1 MKKFFSKAV
10 IVSCFIA
17 LGLTGCGNNKKDDT
31 TAVSETEI
39 TEEATIGD
47 AAAETEADT
56 EEATASDSS
65 DKVADASEMT
75 TIDEVVEEG
84 MVPIYADQ
92 VNDGVYD
99 VTVSSSS
106 SMFKIVSCELTV
118 ADGKMTATMHMS
130 GTSYL
135 YLYPGTGLEAVDAD
149 EADYISF
156 DEAED
161 GSHSFEFPVE
171 ALDEGIPC
179 AAYSKNKEKWYDRTI
194 LFRVDSLPVDAFKE
208 GVFTTVKSLGLEDGN
223 YTAEVTLTGGSGK
236 AGIDSPANISISN
249 KEAVV
254 SIVWS
259 SPNYDYMIVNG
270 EKYLPINTEGN
281 SVFEIPL
288 IMFDRNMTVIADTVA
303 MSEPHEI
310 EYKLNFDS
318 STFVFKALTQA
329 SFSSYVS
336 FLSNTVIESRNL

>member
-1 MKKFFSKAV
+1 MKKIFSNII
-10 IVSCFIA
+10 IVSSVLIF
-17 LGLTGCGNNKKDDT
+17 GLTGCSSNKENDAT
-31 TAVSETEI
+31 TVSETEV

-47 AAAETEADT
+47 AASVDVLGDSSEDE
-56 EEATASDSS
+56 SDDVS

-92 VNDGVYD
+92 INDGVYE

-118 ADGKMTATMHMS
+118 EDGEMTALMNMS

-135 YLYPGTGLEAVDAD
+135 YLYPGTGIEAAGAD
-149 EADYISF
+149 EADYIEF
-156 DEAED
+156 IENEE
-161 GSHSFEFPVE
+161 GNHSFEFPVD

-194 LFRVDSLPVDAFKE
+194 LFRVDSLPVEAFKE
-208 GVFTTVKSLGLEDGN
+208 GVFTTVSSLELEDGT
-223 YTAEVTLTGGSGK
+223 YSVEVSLAGGSGK
-236 AGIDSPANISISN
+236 ASVDSPTNLLIENGDVTAT
-249 KEAVV
+249 
-254 SIVWS
+254 IVWS
-259 SPNYDYMIVNG
+259 SSNYDYMLVND

-281 SVFEIPL
+281 SVFEIPVTV
-288 IMFDRNMTVIADTVA
+288 FDRNIKVIADTTA

-310 EYKLNFDS
+310 EYTLNFDS
-318 STFVFKALTQA
+318 SSIK
-329 SFSSYVS
+329 
-336 FLSNTVIESRNL
+336 NIEE

>member
-1 MKKFFSKAV
+1 MKKFLSKAA

-39 TEEATIGD
+39 IEEATIGD

-84 MVPIYADQ
+84 MVPVYADQ

-99 VTVSSSS
+99 ITVSSSS

-135 YLYPGTGLEAVDAD
+135 YLYPGTGIEAVDAD
-149 EADYISF
+149 EADYIPF

-208 GVFTTVKSLGLEDGN
+208 GVFTTVDSLGLSDGT
-223 YTAEVTLTGGSGK
+223 YTVEVSLAGGSGK
-236 AGIDSPANISISN
+236 ASVDSPADIKVENGECI
-249 KEAVV
+249 AT
-254 SIVWS
+254 IVWS
-259 SPNYDYMIVNG
+259 SPNYDYMVVNG
-270 EKYLPINTEGN
+270 EKYLPVNTEGN
-281 SVFEIPL
+281 SVFEIPVT
-288 IMFDRNMTVIADTVA
+288 IFDKNMKVIADTTA

-310 EYKLNFDS
+310 EYTLYFDS
-318 STFVFKALTQA
+318 TTIK
-329 SFSSYVS
+329 
-336 FLSNTVIESRNL
+336 